1 MRSVTLPS
9 FWKNYRSLP
18 AEVQKLIA
26 KDYQLWS
33 DNPFHPGLHYKRVHD
48 TKPVF
53 SVRCG
58 LAYRALGVREKDA
71 IIWFWVG
78 HHADYDRL
86 IKKL

>member
-1 MRSVTLPS
+1 
-9 FWKNYRSLP
+9 
-18 AEVQKLIA
+18 
-26 KDYQLWS
+26 
-33 DNPFHPGLHYKRVHD
+33 VHD

-58 LAYRALGVREKDA
+58 LAYRALGVREKDT